1 MSPQLPK
8 PLANWRMV
16 TEFNISPSSEI
27 VKDGQKTKVEG
38 MPWQGPRGIR
48 NLRWEGGESSRAPG
62 NPSE

>member
-1 MSPQLPK
+1 
-8 PLANWRMV
+8 MV